1 MTIDRRSVLFGI
13 ASVAAARA
21 LPVLADLAAA
31 PDLTGDPAVSALLA
45 QVAQELL
52 DQYPESA
59 SYLGLD
65 KGARSAL
72 KSRLADHSLE
82 AISRTAAAAATRL
95 KKLEAAA
102 RSQISNAV
110 RLDLEVTLTAHRL
123 AAEGFHFP
131 YGDVAILNHTISYRN
146 SPYVVAQNTGAF
158 VEIPDFLDSHHDITT
173 ASDVDAYLARL
184 EAYAR
189 ALDDENARLAHDSAA
204 GVQLPDFLL
213 DKVVQQ
219 LTVARQMPIAEW
231 RIVAEFAKRAA
242 AYRTDAGSQAAKI
255 AESKIAPAMER
266 QIAEMKRQ
274 RERASTDAGAWKL
287 PEGEAYYAWALRAGT
302 TTKLT
307 PEEVHKLGLEQ
318 LKQLQERMEPLLRAQ
333 GLTKG
338 TPGER
343 MTVLGKDPRYQ
354 FPNTDAGRQQIL
366 DYVNGRLAD
375 IRTRLP
381 RAFATLVHGN
391 LVVKRVPPSIEH
403 GAPDGYAGPGTIDG
417 SQPGMY
423 YINLRDTAIWPRY
436 ALPTLSY
443 HEGIPGHVW
452 QGEYDYRLPLI
463 RSLLQFNAYSE
474 GWALYAEQLADELGV
489 YEGDP
494 IGKLGY
500 LQSLAFRACRLVV
513 DTGIHAKRW
522 TRDEATQWFSTTNGS
537 TVLEVQQEVDRY
549 CVWPGQACGYKIG
562 HTEINRLRDKTRK
575 ALGNRFDLRS
585 FDDAVV
591 THGNVPLT
599 LLDNIIADFIA
610 RESKTKPPK

>member
-1 MTIDRRSVLFGI
+1 MSMDRRSVLLGLGGVI
-13 ASVAAARA
+13 ATGA
-21 LPVLADLAAA
+21 LPLLADPASPPA
-31 PDLTGDPAVSALLA
+31 LTGDHAANDLLA
-45 QVAQELL
+45 RIAEELL
-52 DQYPESA
+52 DDYPESA

-65 KGARSAL
+65 KGPRSAL
-72 KSRLADHSLE
+72 KSRLADHSRE
-82 AISRTAAAAATRL
+82 GVRRAAAAAAGRL
-95 KKLEAAA
+95 KKLEGVD
-102 RSQISNAV
+102 RSRLTNSV
-110 RLDLEVTLTAHRL
+110 RLNLEVASTAHRL
-123 AAEGFHFP
+123 AGEGFHFP

-158 VEIPDFLDSHHDITT
+158 VEVPDFLDSHHDITN
-173 ASDVDAYLARL
+173 AADVAAYLARL
-184 EAYAR
+184 EAYAG
-189 ALDDENARLAHDSAA
+189 ALDDETARLAHDSAA
-204 GVQLPDFLL
+204 GVQLPDFLI
-213 DKVVQQ
+213 DKVIHQ
-219 LTVARQMPIAEW
+219 LTVARQMPITDW
-231 RIVAEFAKRAA
+231 RIVGGFAKRAEV
-242 AYRTDAGSQAAKI
+242 YRKDAGSEAARI
-255 AESKIAPAMER
+255 AESKVAPAMER
-266 QIAEMKRQ
+266 QIEEMKRQ
-274 RERASTDAGAWKL
+274 RAHAGSDAGAWKL
-287 PEGEAYYAWALRAGT
+287 PEGEAYYRWALRAGT
-302 TTKLT
+302 TTNLT

-318 LKQLQERMEPLLRAQ
+318 LRQLQDRMEPLLRAQ

-343 MTVLGKDPRYQ
+343 MTALGKDPHYQ

-366 DYVNGRLAD
+366 DYVNDRIAD

-381 RAFATLVHGN
+381 KAFATLVHGN
-391 LVVKRVPPSIEH
+391 LVVKRVPPSIEY

-500 LQSLAFRACRLVV
+500 LHSLAFRACRLVV

-522 TRDEATQWFSTTNGS
+522 TRDQATQWFSTTNGS

-549 CVWPGQACGYKIG
+549 CVWPGQACGYKVG
-562 HTEINRLRDKTRK
+562 HTEINRLREKTQK
-575 ALGNRFDLRS
+575 ALGNNFDLRS
-585 FDDAVV
+585 FDDALV
-591 THGNVPLT
+591 TNGNVPLT
-599 LLDNIIADFIA
+599 LLDDVIADFIA
-610 RESKTKPPK
+610 RQPPPKAQT

>member
-1 MTIDRRSVLFGI
+1 MTIDRRSVLCGI

-31 PDLTGDPAVSALLA
+31 PDRAGDPAVSALLA

-82 AISRTAAAAATRL
+82 GISRTAAAAATRL
-95 KKLEAAA
+95 KRLEAAA

-110 RLDLEVTLTAHRL
+110 RLDLDVALTAHRL
-123 AAEGFHFP
+123 AVEGFHFP

-219 LTVARQMPIAEW
+219 LSVARQMPIAEW

-307 PEEVHKLGLEQ
+307 PEEVHKLGLDQ

-537 TVLEVQQEVDRY
+537 TALEVQQEVDRY

>member
-1 MTIDRRSVLFGI
+1 MTIDRRSVLCGI

-31 PDLTGDPAVSALLA
+31 PDRAGDPAVSALLA

-82 AISRTAAAAATRL
+82 GISRTAAAAATRL
-95 KKLEAAA
+95 KRLEAAA

-110 RLDLEVTLTAHRL
+110 RLDLDVALTAHRL
-123 AAEGFHFP
+123 AVEGFHFP

-219 LTVARQMPIAEW
+219 LSVARQMPIAEW

-307 PEEVHKLGLEQ
+307 PEEVHKLGLDQ

-537 TVLEVQQEVDRY
+537 TLLEVQQEVDRY

-599 LLDNIIADFIA
+599 LLDSIIADFIA